1 VNDVV
6 WALLMGGLQGATEF
20 LPVSSSGHLLI
31 LFNLRSVGSVD
42 HLSFITF
49 LHLGTLLAVVLFV
62 YKDMLALIRALRGF
76 VAPLR
81 SFKRDPDFRVLVYLL
96 TSTIITGVL
105 GIFLETFIDRIFSSL
120 SWQVGLFYLLLAV
133 ILFASDRMEGTLQMH
148 QMGFS
153 RALLLGLLQSAALLP
168 GISRS
173 GITIFAGLLLGMRR
187 VEALRYSFLLSVP
200 VTAGA
205 GLLKLS
211 QQSLDAPS
219 IVALFTSMS
228 VGLFALAI
236 LKKTTLTKRLS
247 VFGCYCAVLGISIIL
262 GVNLL

>member
-1 VNDVV
+1 VSDVV

-31 LFNLRSVGSVD
+31 FSSLRSVGSLD
-42 HLSFITF
+42 HLSFIAF
-49 LHLGTLLAVVLFV
+49 LHLGTLLAVILFV
-62 YKDMLALIRALRGF
+62 YKDVLALIHALRGF

-81 SFKRDPDFRVLVYLL
+81 SFKRDPDFRVLLYLL
-96 TSTIITGVL
+96 TSTSVTGIL
-105 GIFLETFIDRIFSSL
+105 GMSLETFIDRIFSSL
-120 SWQVGLFYLLLAV
+120 SWYVGLFYLLLAV
-133 ILFASDRMEGTLQMH
+133 ILFASDRMEGALRMH

-153 RALLLGLLQSAALLP
+153 RALLLGLFQSMALLP

-173 GITIFAGLLLGMRR
+173 GITIFAGLLLGMKRI
-187 VEALRYSFLLSVP
+187 EAIRYSFLLSVP

-211 QQSLDAPS
+211 QQSFDAPS
-219 IVALFTSMS
+219 IVALLTSIL

-247 VFGCYCAVLGISIIL
+247 IFGYYCAVLGVSIVL

>member
-1 VNDVV
+1 MNDVL

-31 LFNLRSVGSVD
+31 FSSLRSVGSVD
-42 HLSFITF
+42 LLSFITF
-49 LHLGTLLAVVLFV
+49 LHLGTLLAVILFV
-62 YKDMLALIRALRGF
+62 YKDVLALIRALRGF
-76 VAPLR
+76 ATPLR

-96 TSTIITGVL
+96 TSTSVTGIL
-105 GIFLETFIDRIFSSL
+105 GISLETFIDRIFSRL

-153 RALLLGLLQSAALLP
+153 RALLLGLFQSVALLP

-187 VEALRYSFLLSVP
+187 GEALRYSFLLSVP

-205 GLLKLS
+205 GLLKLN
-211 QQSLDAPS
+211 QQSLDALS
-219 IVALFTSMS
+219 IVAFLTSMV
-228 VGLFALAI
+228 VGLLALAI
-236 LKKTTLTKRLS
+236 LKKATLTKHLS
-247 VFGCYCAVLGISIIL
+247 IFGCYCAMLGISIIL